1 MAKEVNTTQDV
12 GVGECGWWLLVGGV
26 AKRKSSQRETL
37 CKTVMPTKHAK
48 DIQKKFVTEM

>member
-37 CKTVMPTKHAK
+37 CKTVMPTKHFE
-48 DIQKKFVTEM
+48 KK